1 MAEKYDWAEAQ
12 MAVFQ
17 KIEST
22 KEALNKLEYR
32 QDVAVEKLEKKI
44 NDQYEKLEAQ
54 IRDLAEKV
62 DQNYSE
68 HHTDL
73 VTLKLKSGLW
83 GLLAGAFPGSIYV
96 IWELITG
103 RAGK

>member
-17 KIEST
+17 KIKALE
-22 KEALNKLEYR
+22 EALNKQENR
-32 QDVAVEKLEKKI
+32 QDVMVEKLEKKMAE
-44 NDQYEKLEAQ
+44 QYSKLEDHL
-54 IRDLAEKV
+54 RELAEKV
-62 DQNYSE
+62 DKNYSE

-73 VTLKLKSGLW
+73 VTLKIKSGLL
-83 GLLAGAFPGSIYV
+83 GLLAGALPGSVYV

>member
-17 KIEST
+17 KIEGT
-22 KEALNKLEYR
+22 KEALNKLETR
-32 QDVAVEKLEKKI
+32 QDAMM
-44 NDQYEKLEAQ
+44 EKLEARMREQHEKLQNQ
-54 IRDLAEKV
+54 IKELAEKV
-62 DQNYSE
+62 DKNYSE

-73 VTLKLKSGLW
+73 VTLKIKSGLL
-83 GLLAGAFPGSIYV
+83 GLLAGALPGSVYV